1 VVELAK
7 AKTNGDGARPGVL
20 SERESA
26 LRAHFLAEVEK
37 IPGGDRLRRCIQ
49 CGTCSGSCPVSYAMD
64 IQPRQIVAFFRAG
77 DLESILNSRTIWVC
91 ASCYSCTVR
100 CPAGI
105 KVTDL
110 IYGLKRM
117 ALDKQIY
124 KRGAPVRQLSEQ
136 FIKMIERYGRNQEL
150 QLLMN
155 YYLGRK
161 PAAVVGTLPLGM
173 RLFWNGRL
181 PWRTERIK
189 GLKGLRRIIAKAK
202 AMDEAY
208 PREPITEVG
217 EIGYGA
223 VAERTGTA
231 GGGGS

>member
-1 VVELAK
+1 MAEAK
-7 AKTNGDGARPGVL
+7 SNGGGARPGVL

-26 LRAHFLAEVEK
+26 LRAHFLAEVEN

-64 IQPRQIVAFFRAG
+64 VQPRQIVAYFRAG
-77 DLESILNSRTIWVC
+77 DLESILKSRTIWIC

-117 ALDKQIY
+117 ALDRHIY
-124 KRGAPVRQLSEQ
+124 KRGGPVRQLSEQ
-136 FIKMIERYGRNQEL
+136 FIKMIERYGRNQEM

-155 YYLGRK
+155 YYLGRS
-161 PAAVVGTLPLGM
+161 PMSLAGTVPMGWKMLKA
-173 RLFWNGRL
+173 GRL
-181 PWRTERIK
+181 PWKTERIK
-189 GLKGLRRIIAKAK
+189 GLDGLRRIIARAK
-202 AMDEAY
+202 QMDEAH
-208 PREPITEVG
+208 PREDVKEMG
-217 EIGYGA
+217 DIGYGA
-223 VAERTGTA
+223 VTERVSTA
-231 GGGGS
+231 GGQS

>member
-1 VVELAK
+1 VIEVAETE
-7 AKTNGDGARPGVL
+7 TNGKGPRPGVL

-26 LRAHFLAEVEK
+26 LRAHFLDEVER

-64 IQPRQIVAFFRAG
+64 IQPRQIVAYFRAG
-77 DLESILNSRTIWVC
+77 DLESILNSRTIWIC

-124 KRGAPVRQLSEQ
+124 KRGAPVRELSEQ
-136 FIKMIERYGRNQEL
+136 FIKLIERYGRNQEMHL
-150 QLLMN
+150 VMRFLLN
-155 YYLGRK
+155 QSPRRSLGAFPFGWK
-161 PAAVVGTLPLGM
+161 LM
-173 RLFWNGRL
+173 RSGRL
-181 PWRTERIK
+181 PWRIERVK
-189 GLKGLRRIIAKAK
+189 GLEGLRRIIAKAK
-202 AMDEAY
+202 EMDEAY
-208 PREPITEVG
+208 PREPIKEVG
-217 EIGYGA
+217 DIGYGA
-223 VAERTGTA
+223 VTERVETT
-231 GGGGS
+231 GGGS